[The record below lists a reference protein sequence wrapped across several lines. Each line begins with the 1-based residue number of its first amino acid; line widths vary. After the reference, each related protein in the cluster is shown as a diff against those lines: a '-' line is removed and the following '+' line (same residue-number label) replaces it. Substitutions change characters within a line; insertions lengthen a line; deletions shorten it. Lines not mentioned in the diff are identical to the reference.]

1 MKPLHFVL
9 AIIGGAIVLTVAGFL
24 IVDFANAQTPPP
36 YPDIPLTP
44 VSGTYGV
51 TCAGPDDADMAEL
64 CLVRSDSNPVI
75 ELVCAAAGPSAEIR
89 MEFELESTPNDD
101 AEIRCYAKDTTG
113 LVSDYSPNAGIV
125 DFTPPGVPHVK

>member
-1 MKPLHFVL
+1 MKIRTIALIAGGCVIAAVL
-9 AIIGGAIVLTVAGFL
+9 LFL
-24 IVDFANAQTPPP
+24 VVDFAKAQTPPP

-44 VSGTYGV
+44 VSGTYAV
-51 TCAGPDDADMAEL
+51 TCAAPDDADMAEL
-64 CLVRSDSNPVI
+64 CLVRADSNPVI
-75 ELVCAAAGPSAEIR
+75 ELTCAAAGPSAEIR